1 MSNPNQTQDNETDR
15 GSEQEQIFGRRIRR
29 GDARSGKVPDA
40 VAKTNPVMGTI
51 YLPENYLVPGGP
63 GASKKFSGPLE
74 FSADGVPLGLW
85 FYPANPAQHANV
97 DRYWFDARMGVI
109 QVKRVA

>member
-1 MSNPNQTQDNETDR
+1 MSNTDNETDK

-29 GDARSGKVPDA
+29 GDARSGKVPDD
-40 VAKTNPVMGTI
+40 VVKTARMGTI
-51 YLPENYLVPGGP
+51 YLFENVLVPGGP

-74 FSADGVPLGLW
+74 FSPDGVPLGLW